1 MYNKEKGYKV
11 VWYANGDI
19 KQEFS
24 GGRVRVYES
33 KANKVVEITVDNHL
47 PFWYFPYLQQ
57 LEMKNEKGHT

>member
-1 MYNKEKGYKV
+1 MYNQDLGYKV

-24 GGRVRVYES
+24 GGRVKIYES
-33 KANKVVEITVDNHL
+33 KANKVVSVKVDNHL

-57 LEMKNEKGHT
+57 LETKDK